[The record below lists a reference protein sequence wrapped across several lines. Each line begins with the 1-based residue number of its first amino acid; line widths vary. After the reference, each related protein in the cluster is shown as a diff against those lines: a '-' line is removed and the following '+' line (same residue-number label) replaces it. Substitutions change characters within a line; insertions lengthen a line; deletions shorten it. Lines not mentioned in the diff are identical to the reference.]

1 MTTLDTVIIAVIS
14 AVVAFIIAWLLA
26 LGSNG
31 LKNWRL
37 KNRGKRFLMGKE
49 KNVFNLDGEII
60 NVNKFKMKDR
70 NGDKLLIEI
79 KPLAQ
84 QPQEQQFRQEVS
96 RY

>member
-37 KNRGKRFLMGKE
+37 KRFLMGKE